1 MTINCDW
8 EKDCSLPQ
16 ILSGFLGVIFGESF
30 GSNLF
35 QGEFWK
41 KGSRVARLVEDLPPE
56 QKKILNLLLAAEIQ
70 KAAGSYD
77 SLKKTCHMILALVKE
92 FIPQK
97 LALRQRDIFLYR
109 LSFSLFGSLG
119 DFLSGKGLP
128 AEALKFYQ
136 ELLILFPTDAAVV
149 RKIARNYYTMGPKYL
164 YEAEKLYRQLLAD
177 NPKDLEV
184 AENLG
189 RVLEVS
195 SGGSDEA
202 RIVYRDALLH
212 CRTDMDRLRFYSR
225 LLNLSPG
232 DGDILLRLGR
242 LYSRQGMFIEAK
254 RCLEEAVNLHS
265 DSWEVLDLAY
275 LYYLLN
281 DFRQAKELIGSLPG
295 GEGES
300 FFSSRY
306 LLGLI
311 LEAEEYWEK
320 ALEYYGEIPPESSY
334 YWRAQAGLARVYL
347 YQGNCLEAE
356 TLARGIPANQ
366 RANLGNDFLELYE
379 MLENAL
385 QRKGL
390 FEAYKWREHVSE
402 SLPKFH
408 LKKDVH
414 KRSMGQNF
422 WRKYEAVEVIGNGP
436 AGQVL
441 LGRERRK
448 GLKVAIKYL
457 PGEFLSDPLV
467 ARRIQGML
475 KALRNVEED
484 NPYLVRVYEDSFFED
499 SFFYAMEYM
508 ERSASVIK
516 AWAPA
521 PTEIVIDIAV
531 RISDA
536 LTYYYQSILRARTER
551 LHRKTYCILQ

>member
-242 LYSRQGMFIEAK
+242 LYSRQGMFIEASAALK
-254 RCLEEAVNLHS
+254 KPLIYTVTPGK
-265 DSWEVLDLAY
+265 VLDLAIC
-275 LYYLLN
+275 YLLN
-281 DFRQAKELIGSLPG
+281 DFRQAKELIGSCPA
-295 GEGES
+295 EGES
-300 FFSSRY
+300 FFQP
-306 LLGLI
+306 LPFGIDTGGGGVLGKGPGI
-311 LEAEEYWEK
+311 LW
-320 ALEYYGEIPPESSY
+320 
-334 YWRAQAGLARVYL
+334 
-347 YQGNCLEAE
+347 GN
-356 TLARGIPANQ
+356 T
-366 RANLGNDFLELYE
+366 
-379 MLENAL
+379 
-385 QRKGL
+385 
-390 FEAYKWREHVSE
+390 S
-402 SLPKFH
+402 
-408 LKKDVH
+408 
-414 KRSMGQNF
+414 
-422 WRKYEAVEVIGNGP
+422 
-436 AGQVL
+436 
-441 LGRERRK
+441 
-448 GLKVAIKYL
+448 
-457 PGEFLSDPLV
+457 
-467 ARRIQGML
+467 
-475 KALRNVEED
+475 
-484 NPYLVRVYEDSFFED
+484 
-499 SFFYAMEYM
+499 
-508 ERSASVIK
+508 
-516 AWAPA
+516 
-521 PTEIVIDIAV
+521 
-531 RISDA
+531 
-536 LTYYYQSILRARTER
+536 
-551 LHRKTYCILQ
+551 